1 MLFPALADLIKAFHS
16 SEIKRLNI
24 FVVFIQVLKF
34 TELLQYKNY
43 SLCIFAI
50 KYHDMNAFY
59 ALKIKEIIRETP
71 QAVSLSFEIPL
82 ELQDKFSYK
91 AGQYTTL
98 RIPFEGK
105 EIRRAYS
112 LSSAPNSGEFKVTV
126 KEVPNGSFSAL
137 ANNKLK
143 AGDLLEAHPPE
154 GKFVFEP
161 QAIPQNYAAFAVGSG
176 ITPVMSIIKSVLS
189 QEPGS
194 KFVLVYGN
202 RSLDDTIFYKELL
215 ELQVKYLD
223 RLFIEF
229 IYSRTREDNSQ
240 FGRIEKSTVNYVL
253 ENKFN
258 DTEFK
263 SFYLCGPEEMIQNV
277 TGILK
282 EKGIREENILF
293 ELFTVK
299 DNGAIDINVEGETK
313 LTIMVDDEE
322 STFSMDKKET
332 VLEVALDHDLDVPY
346 SCQGGI
352 CSSCIARIK
361 EGKAEMRKNQ
371 ILTDDE
377 IAEGLILTCQAQ
389 PTTPT
394 LIVDYDDV

>member
-1 MLFPALADLIKAFHS
+1 M
-16 SEIKRLNI
+16 
-24 FVVFIQVLKF
+24 
-34 TELLQYKNY
+34 
-43 SLCIFAI
+43 
-50 KYHDMNAFY
+50 
-59 ALKIKEIIRETP
+59 
-71 QAVSLSFEIPL
+71 
-82 ELQDKFSYK
+82 
-91 AGQYTTL
+91 
-98 RIPFEGK
+98 
-105 EIRRAYS
+105 
-112 LSSAPNSGEFKVTV
+112 
-126 KEVPNGSFSAL
+126 

-143 AGDLLEAHPPE
+143 VGDVLEVNPPQ
-154 GKFVFEP
+154 GKFIFEP
-161 QAIPQNYAAFAVGSG
+161 GATAQNYAAFAAGSG
-176 ITPVMSIIKSVLS
+176 ITPVLSIIKTVLT

-202 RSLDDTIFYKELL
+202 RSLDETIFFKELL
-215 ELQVKYLD
+215 ELELKYPD
-223 RLFIEF
+223 RLFVEF

-253 ENKFN
+253 ENKFS
-258 DTEFK
+258 DTQFK

-282 EKGIREENILF
+282 EKGVPEENILY

-299 DNGAIDINVEGETK
+299 DTVATDINVEGETQ
-313 LTIMVDDEE
+313 LTIIVDDEE
-322 STFSMDKKET
+322 TTFSMDSKKT

-371 ILTDDE
+371 ILTDSE